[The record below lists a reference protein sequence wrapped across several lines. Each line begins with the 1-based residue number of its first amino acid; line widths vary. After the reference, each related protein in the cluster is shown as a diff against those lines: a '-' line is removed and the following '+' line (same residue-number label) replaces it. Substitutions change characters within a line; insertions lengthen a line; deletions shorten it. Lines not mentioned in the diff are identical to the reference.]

1 MSDLKDRLATP
12 SFFLLVAAHFL
23 QGLGYASMLLLPLYL
38 SFLGASR
45 TEIGT
50 IMAMAAIG
58 SIAAR
63 PAIAWALDVVGRKR
77 TLIVGTVSLS
87 IAMFSF
93 GALTELSPLVYFIRL
108 FMGAAV
114 GALFTGYFTFAADI
128 VPAKRRT
135 EGLALFGISGL
146 APMIVNPFAKQLG
159 IDAPE
164 LRYFYPIV
172 GVATLCS
179 LIPLA
184 FIRETP
190 RAKAA
195 TNERYSFTKVLAAVR
210 ERSFFSVWIGTAFLG
225 GTVSVFHSF
234 ATVSA
239 ENRAVG
245 QSATIWLTYAAGAT
259 IVRVFG
265 GFGGLFDRIRPVYMI
280 VPAFLVYA
288 LAAILL
294 ATAHSAPPLILAGLF
309 AGAGHGIGFPVLTAQ
324 AVARSPEHL
333 RGSAIAT
340 LTAIWELAALLFTPM
355 FGAIADHHG
364 DQTMFLLVATMIA
377 GSLTLWWPLERR
389 TG

>member
-1 MSDLKDRLATP
+1 VNEPAQGKLATP
-12 SFFLLVAAHFL
+12 AFFLLVAAHFL

-50 IMAMAAIG
+50 IMAMSAMG

-77 TLIVGTVSLS
+77 TLIVGTGSLAL
-87 IAMFSF
+87 AMFSF
-93 GALTELSPLVYFIRL
+93 YFLTELSPLVYFIRL

-128 VPAKRRT
+128 VPSKRRT

-146 APMIVNPFAKQLG
+146 APMIVNPFATQLG
-159 IDAPE
+159 IEAPD
-164 LRYFYPIV
+164 LRFFYPIV

-179 LIPLA
+179 LIPLL
-184 FIRETP
+184 FIRE
-190 RAKAA
+190 AA
-195 TNERYSFTKVLAAVR
+195 RPARVERYSFAKVITAVR
-210 ERSFFSVWIGTAFLG
+210 VRSLFSVWIGTAFLG
-225 GTVSVFHSF
+225 GTVAVFTSF

-239 ENRAVG
+239 EHRAVG

-259 IVRVFG
+259 VVRIFG
-265 GFGGLFDRIRPVYMI
+265 GVGGFFDRIRPVRLI
-280 VPAFLVYA
+280 VPAFACYA

-294 ATAHSAPPLILAGLF
+294 ALAHSNTSLILAGLF

-324 AVARSPEHL
+324 AVARSPENL
-333 RGSAIAT
+333 RGSSIAT
-340 LTAIWELAALLFTPM
+340 LTAIWELAALLFTPL

-364 DQTMFLLVATMIA
+364 DQTMFFLVAAMIA

-389 TG
+389 AG